1 MMTSSQS
8 ADDRNNTKPVIIAF
22 RPQVVKEYF
31 EKNNITDET
40 YADWPAQVIS
50 CYSFKE
56 LGRALEKNPVLIMAG
71 MPIIEQ
77 HGSVEEF
84 LLMVETLIKFSD
96 VEIKP
101 SIGIGFN
108 SKTSAETI
116 KKIQKLSI
124 AGVFP
129 SLMDFGADEL
139 RSAIE
144 SFLLTGRS
152 YPKHLIDRLP
162 GQKTKQKFNDIHLT
176 DRQRQVYELIANR
189 GLSNKQIAQVLRI
202 SESTVKIH
210 VSAVM
215 RALCVRNR
223 TQLALTK

>member
-1 MMTSSQS
+1 MTSSQLV
-8 ADDRNNTKPVIIAF
+8 DDTGKTDKPIVIAF
-22 RPQVVKEYF
+22 RPQAVKEYF
-31 EKNNITDET
+31 EKNNITDDS
-40 YADWPAQVIS
+40 YSDWPVRVIS

-56 LGRALEKNPVLIMAG
+56 LNKALDTKPVLIMAG

-84 LLMVETLIKFSD
+84 LLMLDTLMKFSE
-96 VEIKP
+96 VEVKP

-108 SKTSAETI
+108 NRTSVETI
-116 KKIQKLSI
+116 KKMQKLSI

-129 SLMDFGADEL
+129 SLMDYGPDEL
-139 RSAIE
+139 RAAIE

-162 GQKTKQKFNDIHLT
+162 GHKVKQKHSDIHLT
-176 DRQRQVYELIANR
+176 GRQRQVYELIARR

-215 RALCVRNR
+215 RAMCVRNR

>member
-1 MMTSSQS
+1 MSRPQL
-8 ADDRNNTKPVIIAF
+8 AKDRDNDDKPIVIAF

-31 EKNNITDET
+31 EKNNITDEI
-40 YADWPAQVIS
+40 YADWPVKLIS

-56 LGRALEKNPVLIMAG
+56 LNKALEAKPILIMAG
-71 MPIIEQ
+71 MPLIEQ

-84 LLMVETLIKFSD
+84 LLMLETLMKFSD
-96 VEIKP
+96 VEQKP

-139 RSAIE
+139 RAAIE

-152 YPKHLIDRLP
+152 HPKHLIDRLP
-162 GQKTKQKFNDIHLT
+162 GHKVKQKHSDIYLT
-176 DRQRQVYELIANR
+176 GRQRQVYELIASR

-215 RALCVRNR
+215 RAMCVRNR